1 MNTKNIFRM
10 LLMAVMLLTGASSV
24 KAEDIWTG
32 TSNSDIKIEKENFAN
47 ITSNDKIVIEVTD
60 LNIYYWQLGISVNGN
75 TNSTASLINN
85 WKGES
90 YGYQTS
96 SNNNLKDGNYLEFML
111 NNDGVDAIKANGL
124 ELKPTNVTITKISIV
139 NGEGGGG
146 QEPTPTVKK
155 YKLTFYDNNAL
166 YSSEEV
172 EPGTPIAAPVRDGY
186 IYTFWG
192 DHPDIMPESDVSV
205 YGIFNPTYT
214 LTLVFD
220 EAQGTA
226 TATKTAEIVQNDQI
240 NVTVNPAE
248 GYEVAAVT
256 FADANGG
263 TPNNWG
269 SNPYTVQFGQSNITC
284 TVTFRQAAAVA
295 YNIWNGTVQ
304 GGSVTASPTTAEAGA
319 TVTLTLAPNGEYV
332 LESLV
337 VRDEANNHIEVSQD
351 NTFTMPA
358 SNVWIDATFVDPASL
373 LPKHTLTYTVG
384 EETKTAEVA
393 EGTDLES
400 ILPALDRTGYTGT
413 WQGLPEDGKMP
424 TEDLEVTAVYSINS
438 YTLTYKI
445 NGEVYGTPQHVE
457 YGKAIEPAIMP
468 GVPEGYHFSG
478 WQNEP
483 ETMPAEDVEVN
494 GYYIFNASKL
504 TIGVGATGINT
515 FCTPNALR
523 FEGNEAVKAYI
534 ATSKNSSEVRL
545 TQVIGTVAPG
555 TGLILRGSGNATAE
569 VEVVESGD
577 NYSNNLLVG
586 VLSTPATINSAS
598 KYVLVLKDGMPK
610 FADTAGTSA
619 TVPTGKA
626 YLDAPGSM
634 SRQLIVSFDDD
645 VTAITAVS
653 SQATSEAVV
662 YDLQGRRVANP
673 QKGLF
678 IVNGKK
684 VNFK

>member
-10 LLMAVMLLTGASSV
+10 LLMAVMLLVGADSV
-24 KAEDIWTG
+24 KAA
-32 TSNSDIKIEKENFAN
+32 EKLLWSGSQN
-47 ITSNDKIVIEVTD
+47 
-60 LNIYYWQLGISVNGN
+60 
-75 TNSTASLINN
+75 
-85 WKGES
+85 
-90 YGYQTS
+90 
-96 SNNNLKDGNYLEFML
+96 
-111 NNDGVDAIKANGL
+111 
-124 ELKPTNVTITKISIV
+124 TNVTVDASEIGSVSEGAILRIYFTIDNQYNWQFTV
-139 NGEGGGG
+139 CPNGHFRGSYFANWNGA
-146 QEPTPTVKK
+146 
-155 YKLTFYDNNAL
+155 N
-166 YSSEEV
+166 
-172 EPGTPIAAPVRDGY
+172 
-186 IYTFWG
+186 WG
-192 DHPDIMPESDVSV
+192 DDNGFQDCSNG
-205 YGIFNPTYT
+205 YNT
-214 LTLVFD
+214 LNDASEVGTGVKMIELEMTALGA
-220 EAQGTA
+220 EALSEGLLL
-226 TATKTAEIVQNDQI
+226 KI
-240 NVTVNPAE
+240 N
-248 GYEVAAVT
+248 
-256 FADANGG
+256 
-263 TPNNWG
+263 
-269 SNPYTVQFGQSNITC
+269 SNITAKKI
-284 TVTFRQAAAVA
+284 TLESDS
-295 YNIWNGTVQ
+295 
-304 GGSVTASPTTAEAGA
+304 GSGYSVKFTNYGSGAVTADKTEAEAGDQISLTIAPSAGYQLYSISA
-319 TVTLTLAPNGEYV
+319 TAGNNDITLSGSGNT
-332 LESLV
+332 
-337 VRDEANNHIEVSQD
+337 R
-351 NTFTMPA
+351 TFTMPA
-358 SNVWIDATFVDPASL
+358 GRVTVTAYFVPIATGEVLWEGYFDTGSWQRKYLSDNIFAGINEGDTLCVFGFNTSSNWQFELHDGNNQQRLYMNSLSAVNIVNANMVNYLTTAVNGNYASL
-373 LPKHTLTYTVG
+373 FGQNFVVTAITLKAKQGEIVAPKHTLTISIDGQTT
-384 EETKTAEVA
+384 TKQVA

-619 TVPTGKA
+619 TVPAGKA

-653 SQATSEAVV
+653 SQATSEVVV